1 MLTGAAPGNRREGRV
16 RVHVATTGTIF
27 QFQHGVVDRGRINLL
42 VRRRPKITRMTTS
55 AVGSV
60 RGISPGTDFIVRR
73 VTGATEHPGPMRPVI
88 RCCMRIG
95 RHRTP
100 GGRVRMASI
109 ASLSRYE
116 VTTGFARG

>member
-16 RVHVATTGTIF
+16 RVHVATSGTIF
-27 QFQHGVVDRGRINLL
+27 QFQHGVVDRRRINLL
-42 VRRRPKITRMTTS
+42 VRRRLKIARMTTS

-60 RGISPGTDFIVRR
+60 CGISPGNNFIVRR
-73 VTGATEHPGPMRPVI
+73 MTGATEHPRSMRLVI
-88 RCCMRIG
+88 RSCMRIG
-95 RHRTP
+95 GHRSP

-116 VTTGFARG
+116 VATGLARG